1 VQLLYENFV
10 EYLHNIRS
18 LDDVDSQTNLASEHF
33 FDAFGERNIFVLF
46 EVFCGRRCSFCGEFK
61 ANTSH
66 CIIKGYMVVMLVEFG
81 R

>member
-1 VQLLYENFV
+1 M
-10 EYLHNIRS
+10 
-18 LDDVDSQTNLASEHF
+18 
-33 FDAFGERNIFVLF
+33 LF

-66 CIIKGYMVVMLVEFG
+66 CIIKGYMVVMFVEFG